1 MIQNCKQIQIE
12 LFLKLKSMSGLVTNH
27 KPLVQIQLSNADFQR
42 QKDNLI
48 ISKYSSSY
56 SVFKLWDF
64 LGQVSL
70 NYYIKL
76 FMKSTKITRH
86 EDFFLLNQLLN
97 NIINYFLIRF
107 LKFSFTFKIFK
118 FFSIYIRK
126 SKIIFS
132 LVIS

>member
-1 MIQNCKQIQIE
+1 
-12 LFLKLKSMSGLVTNH
+12 MSGLVTNH

-48 ISKYSSSY
+48 VFKYSSSY
-56 SVFKLWDF
+56 SI
-64 LGQVSL
+64 L
-70 NYYIKL
+70 NFETFY
-76 FMKSTKITRH
+76 TKITRH
-86 EDFFLLNQLLN
+86 EDFFPLNQLLN

>member
-1 MIQNCKQIQIE
+1 MIQNCKQIQIK
-12 LFLKLKSMSGLVTNH
+12 LSIKLKSMSGLVTNH

-56 SVFKLWDF
+56 SDFKLWDF

-86 EDFFLLNQLLN
+86 EDFFPLNQFLN